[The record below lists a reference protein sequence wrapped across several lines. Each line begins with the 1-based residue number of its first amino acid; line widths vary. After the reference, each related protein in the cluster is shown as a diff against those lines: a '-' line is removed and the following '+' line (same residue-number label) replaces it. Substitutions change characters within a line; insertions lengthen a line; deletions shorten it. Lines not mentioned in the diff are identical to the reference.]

1 MKKKE
6 RKNPMEVLW
15 ICMAAVCL
23 IIAVIRTIKFG
34 FDEGMVMFIAS
45 AVSVCMFMWRRAL
58 RKRDEKEVGS

>member
-1 MKKKE
+1 MKQKE

-23 IIAVIRTIKFG
+23 IIAVLRTIQLG
-34 FDEGMVMFIAS
+34 FDEGIVMYIAS

-58 RKRDEKEVGS
+58 RKRDENEL